1 MRALTRKRLLAAVCM
16 LLLMFASIAHAGA
29 PGRPIDRPEGP
40 PDPRPVE
47 VGDPDQPP
55 SIIVIVWNGWLT
67 IRIPASWVSQ
77 FAKGPVGTSRPH
89 SLDGPRGARKGLR
102 GR

>member
-47 VGDPDQPP
+47 VGDPD
-55 SIIVIVWNGWLT
+55 SGNNGLVANWRQLFL
-67 IRIPASWVSQ
+67 RL
-77 FAKGPVGTSRPH
+77 FFF
-89 SLDGPRGARKGLR
+89 LR
-102 GR
+102 GLSPTGRSG